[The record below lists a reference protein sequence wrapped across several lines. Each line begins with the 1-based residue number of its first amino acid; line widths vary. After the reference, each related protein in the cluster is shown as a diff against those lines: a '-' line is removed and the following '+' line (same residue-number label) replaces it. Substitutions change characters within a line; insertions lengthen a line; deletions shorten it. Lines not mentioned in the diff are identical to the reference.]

1 MRLLARPYV
10 VVVLLSFLWAC
21 VGHHR
26 LAHVQ
31 NLSPEARELFA
42 RYRQFMTEGQQDQ
55 FLTLPSDDDRKAFVA
70 DLHVEER
77 LSRYPE
83 HVQKAIWSQEVV
95 PGMDRAAVL
104 LSWGTPQ
111 QRQWDDAEAA
121 RGNEVERWNYQRD
134 VRWVQVLI
142 ANGVVT
148 AVESAESSR

>member
-1 MRLLARPYV
+1 MRLVLQSV
-10 VVVLLSFLWAC
+10 SVLLLVAQVAC
-21 VGHHR
+21 VGHQR

-31 NLSPEARELFA
+31 NLSEEGRELFA

-55 FLTLPSDDDRKAFVA
+55 FLALPGDEERKAFVEA
-70 DLHVEER
+70 LHVEER

-83 HVQKAIWSQEVV
+83 HVRTAIWNQEVV

-111 QRQWDDAEAA
+111 QREWDDAESA
-121 RGNEVERWNYQRD
+121 RGNEVERWNYR
-134 VRWVQVLI
+134 REANWVQVLI

-148 AVESAESSR
+148 AVERTESDR